1 MKKLNIN
8 WNNVDWNKRT
18 TEIADELGVTPG
30 VVSYHRNGMDKRAE
44 KRSKYYVDWS
54 NVDWTKPN
62 FVIADEKV
70 ASPGAVI
77 AARKRYAPD
86 HLKVGRDI
94 DGAHGKAHRRDSFK
108 GKRMKKHQPT
118 TPPADH
124 FMSREE
130 QHRDAQRRAVIIFT
144 ADAIANAYLQQVK
157 DQERLRNDHRN
168 ALTNQVTAAPAA
180 TRVTIGRPVE
190 PQAQPSWVKRKLIA
204 LRDWLFNLCV
214 SVEKEANK

>member
-1 MKKLNIN
+1 MNNIN
-8 WNNVDWNKRT
+8 WNNVDWSKRT
-18 TEIADELGVTPG
+18 TEIAKELGVSPG
-30 VVSYHRNGMDKRAE
+30 NVSYHRNGMDNRRAKRNSY
-44 KRSKYYVDWS
+44 RIDWS

-62 FVIADEKV
+62 FVIAKEKN
-70 ASPGAVI
+70 ASPSAVI
-77 AARKRYAPD
+77 SARTTHAPD

-94 DGAHGKAHRRDSFK
+94 KGAHAKAHLRDHFK
-108 GKRMKKHQPT
+108 GSKRKKAKSAF

-180 TRVTIGRPVE
+180 TRVTIGHPVE

-204 LRDWLFNLCV
+204 IRDWLFNLCV